1 MIKLR
6 YGRMFRDALD
16 GEHGLDRAR
25 LPGLVSRFGLILAD
39 VRNRRAAG
47 EYGFYRLVDQ
57 ATTVRQIQAFAEG
70 VGQAYDHVL
79 VLGIGGSALG
89 TKALLNALRRPAWN
103 EWDDEGRD
111 FFPRLTILENIDA
124 TTVAAALER
133 IDPRRVLVNVIS
145 KSGGTAETMS
155 QYLVVREWLEQA
167 LGSAASRHLVFTTD
181 PARGALREIAQRE
194 HIATLDVPPEV
205 GGRFSVLSPVGLLPA
220 ALVGID
226 VEALLAGA
234 RLAVERSESDDLLQN
249 AAALYAGLHWAADT
263 SLGARVHVLMPY
275 TDRLREFAEWY
286 RQLWAESLGKR
297 VDRNGKAVHVGPT
310 PVGAVGATDQHSQV
324 QLFMEG
330 PYDKVITFMTV
341 DDLGVDVPIPRPPDP
356 SAGSGQAP
364 STSSGQAPSTSLGQA
379 PSISSG
385 QALPPDLAYLP
396 GHTLGELLRAEY
408 QATSAALAEMGKM
421 SCTLTLP
428 DLTPATMGEA
438 IMFYQLATGYAGA
451 WYGIDP
457 FDQPGVELGKRLTY
471 AAMGRPGY
479 ETESR
484 EPPSTTDEV

>member
-1 MIKLR
+1 VIKLR
-6 YGRMFRDALD
+6 YGRIFRDALD
-16 GEHGLDRAR
+16 NQHGLERAKLR
-25 LPGLVSRFGLILAD
+25 ELAARFGAIQSE
-39 VRNRRAAG
+39 VRGRRAAG
-47 EYGFYRLVDQ
+47 EYGFYGLVDQ
-57 ATTVRQIQAFAEG
+57 AATVRQIRVFAEG

-103 EWDDEGRD
+103 EWDDEGRE
-111 FFPRLTILENIDA
+111 FFPRLTILENVDP
-124 TTVAAALER
+124 TTVSAALER

-145 KSGGTAETMS
+145 KSGGTAETMA

-181 PARGALREIAQRE
+181 PVRGALRTIAQRE
-194 HIATLDVPPEV
+194 HIATLDVPPDV

-226 VEALLAGA
+226 VEVLLAGA
-234 RLAVERSESDDLLQN
+234 RLAVERAESDDLLQN
-249 AAALYAGLHWAADT
+249 APALYSALHWAADT
-263 SLGARVHVLMPY
+263 SLGAHVHVLMPY

-286 RQLWAESLGKR
+286 RQLWGESLGKR
-297 VDRNGKAVHVGPT
+297 VDRNGKVVHVGPT
-310 PVGAVGATDQHSQV
+310 PVGAVGATDQHSQA

-341 DDLGVDVPIPRPPDP
+341 DDLGVDLPIPVQP
-356 SAGSGQAP
+356 SSA
-364 STSSGQAPSTSLGQA
+364 SSGQG
-379 PSISSG
+379 
-385 QALPPDLAYLP
+385 LPPDLEYLP

-408 QATSAALAEMGKM
+408 EATSAALAEMGRM
-421 SCTLTLP
+421 SCTLSLP
-428 DLTPATMGEA
+428 DLTPATLGEA
-438 IMFYQLATGYAGA
+438 IMFYQLATGYAGV

-471 AAMGRPGY
+471 AAMGRSGY
-479 ETESR
+479 QPETKKPVAS
-484 EPPSTTDEV
+484 TDEI

>member
-1 MIKLR
+1 VIRLR

-25 LPGLVSRFGLILAD
+25 LAGLVKRFGAIQAE
-39 VRNRRAAG
+39 VKKRRGAG

-57 ATTVRQIQAFAEG
+57 AATVRQIQAFAEG

-111 FFPRLTILENIDA
+111 FFPRLTILENVDP
-124 TTVAAALER
+124 TTVSAALAR

-145 KSGGTAETMS
+145 KSGGTAETMA
-155 QYLVVREWLEQA
+155 QYLVVRQWLEQA
-167 LGSAASRHLVFTTD
+167 LGSAAARHLVFTTD
-181 PARGALREIAQRE
+181 PARGALREIAHRE

-226 VEALLAGA
+226 VEALLGGA
-234 RLAVERSESDDLLQN
+234 RAAVERSESDDLFRN
-249 AAALYAGLHWAADT
+249 PAALYAALHWEADHA
-263 SLGARVHVLMPY
+263 LDARIHVLMPY

-297 VDRNGKAVHVGPT
+297 VDRQGKPVHVGPT

-330 PYDKVITFMTV
+330 PFDKVLTFVTV
-341 DDLGVDVPIPRPPDP
+341 NDLGVDVPIPRGPDP
-356 SAGSGQAP
+356 AAGSGP
-364 STSSGQAPSTSLGQA
+364 
-379 PSISSG
+379 
-385 QALPPDLAYLP
+385 ALPPDLAYLA

-408 QATSAALAEMGKM
+408 EATSAALAQMGRM
-421 SCTLTLP
+421 SCTLSLP
-428 DLTPATMGEA
+428 DLAPATLGHA
-438 IMFYQLATGYAGA
+438 IMFFQLATGYAGA

-471 AAMGRPGY
+471 GAMGRPGY
-479 ETESR
+479 E
-484 EPPSTTDEV
+484 PSAPTPSASTDEA